1 MDFKFRIT
9 DLLEIYLLKSKNP
22 KNFFTSLTPILDNI
36 KENLTDKTKTHY
48 ADRHFIIIFMRIY

>member
-22 KNFFTSLTPILDNI
+22 KNFFTSLMPILDHV
-36 KENLTDKTKTHY
+36 KENLADKAKIHY
-48 ADRHFIIIFMRIY
+48 ADRFVLRAIFV